1 MFKFTIYTCHAPL
14 PSLAPTRQTYPVAGP
29 LTPLQTPNNAP
40 SLIAR
45 LMLAILIITDETCG
59 QPLFNFGILFKGCGV
74 WWLILADGVGAVCVL
89 PFQLSVVRGH
99 LTVM

>member
-45 LMLAILIITDETCG
+45 LMLATLLVIDINTDLKLITDNHSTM
-59 QPLFNFGILFKGCGV
+59 
-74 WWLILADGVGAVCVL
+74 D
-89 PFQLSVVRGH
+89 
-99 LTVM
+99 

>member
-14 PSLAPTRQTYPVAGP
+14 PSLALMRQTYPVAGP

-45 LMLAILIITDETCG
+45 LMLAKLRTKAM
-59 QPLFNFGILFKGCGV
+59 PR
-74 WWLILADGVGAVCVL
+74 LAP
-89 PFQLSVVRGH
+89 PFIFIAYSRFA
-99 LTVM
+99 